1 MAGHLAGEAEKL
13 VAVLQERF
21 VSRADVHGLGR
32 INPVVN
38 KARYEKIEEP
48 LTAELLLKHV
58 RGKAMVGSY
67 ALVDSQVKWFAL
79 DIDAPSGDED
89 DATVVLTPEQEFDV
103 AWESALAQIQVLE
116 RAGLHVHL
124 ERSRSGTGVHIWGF
138 LNEWMPAAEVRKAL
152 KPLLIRNDTF
162 DRMYPV
168 QDASTETKPYGNL
181 IALPFHGGDYEKGF
195 SRFYKSDKTLD
206 DSLVFLENSAAV
218 VRRLAEK
225 APRDAFP
232 PKARQAA
239 AQQSGTRIEMGAS
252 EGRPAQLYKSGV
264 LKLISDYGCKFMQ
277 HAYRNRAKLKEPEWY
292 AAMGQLTAFERGRDA
307 AHIFSM
313 GHPGYDPSI
322 VDSKYDHALE
332 NPPNGCAF
340 IHEHFPKFACKAC
353 PMTAPY
359 RRADAKLASFIAD
372 GAPDMKRGGFGKFL
386 PRIWKYDDGEVEAG
400 IRNHIGELDRHTRYR
415 KRELTVLGA
424 QPSMGKTA
432 SLIHMAVN
440 IARQDRS
447 AKVFSAETSEEGLR
461 NRLLGHVAGVDS
473 RLLRGEGERRLTKEE
488 RRALEKAG
496 DELDHMPL
504 DMNFTATRPETMLH
518 AIELTMLLNRTPFDE
533 HFVAFFDYIQFAA
546 KEKGDDSPVER
557 VSRVIKE
564 LKLLAKLT
572 AGSVVALSQ
581 LIRPSEGN
589 DEPSINW
596 FKGSGDI
603 EAEADVA
610 MIITGPRIEGKT
622 APRSITIVKQRE
634 STANV
639 RAEFLLDQPTCT
651 FEPVRQAQATERKPL
666 FSEEGELGYGRDSS
680 DSSNS

>member
-1 MAGHLAGEAEKL
+1 MAGSNVERL
-13 VAVLQERF
+13 VAVLKDTF
-21 VSRADVHGLGR
+21 VARADVHGLGR
-32 INPVVN
+32 INPVTN
-38 KARYEKIEEP
+38 KARYEAVDAP
-48 LTAELLLKHV
+48 LTDDLLTRHV
-58 RGKAMVGSY
+58 RGTALVGSY
-67 ALVDSQVKWFAL
+67 ALVETKVKWFAL
-79 DIDAPSGDED
+79 DIDAPTPED
-89 DATVVLTPEQEFDV
+89 DEPGVTLTAEQEFDA
-103 AWESALAQIQVLE
+103 AWQSTLAQVQVLE
-116 RAGLHVHL
+116 RAGLNVHI

-138 LNEWMPAAEVRKAL
+138 LSDWMEAAEVRKAL
-152 KPLLIRNDTF
+152 RPLLIRNETF

-168 QDASTETKPYGNL
+168 QDAATEKKPYGNL
-181 IALPFHGGDYEKGF
+181 IALPFHGMDYEAGN
-195 SRFYKSDKTLD
+195 SRFYKADRTLD
-206 DSLVFLENSAAV
+206 DSLTFTANSPAV
-218 VRRLAEK
+218 IRRLADK

-232 PKARQAA
+232 PKARA
-239 AQQSGTRIEMGAS
+239 AQQQQGGVRVEMGAS

-292 AAMGQLTAFERGRDA
+292 AALGQLTAFERGRDA
-307 AHIFSM
+307 AHIFSA
-313 GHPGYDPSI
+313 GHKDYDPSV
-322 VDSKYDHALE
+322 VDAKYDHALE

-359 RRADAKLASFIAD
+359 RRADAKLSSFIAD
-372 GAPDMKRGGFGKFL
+372 GAPDMKRGGFGKYL
-386 PRIWKYDDGEVEAG
+386 PRIWKYDDGELESGV
-400 IRNHIGELDRHTRYR
+400 RNHLGDLDKYTRFR
-415 KRELTVLGA
+415 KKELTVIGA

-432 SLIHMAVN
+432 SLIHLAVN
-440 IARQDRS
+440 VSQHNHA
-447 AKVFSAETSEEGLR
+447 AKVFSAETAEEGLR

-473 RLLRGEGERRLTKEE
+473 KLLRGEGGRKLTKEE
-488 RRALEKAG
+488 RRALEAAS
-496 DELDHMPL
+496 ERLDHMPL

-518 AIELTMLLNRTPFDE
+518 AIELSMLMSRTAFDE

-572 AGSVVALSQ
+572 GGSVVALSQ
-581 LIRPSEGN
+581 LIRPSEGV

-610 MIITGPRIEGKT
+610 MIITGPRIEGQT

-639 RAEFLLDQPTCT
+639 RSEFLLDQPTCS
-651 FEPVRQAQATERKPL
+651 FEPVRKQATDERKPL
-666 FSEEGELGYGRDSS
+666 FEEGELGYGNDDRSGS
-680 DSSNS
+680 